1 VEFNTVLLV
10 FEPLPY
16 LGTFVIF
23 GVVQDHVY
31 LSTPVP
37 GNELVQKGQK
47 TIGVEPVDEAEVKFG
62 LSADRYR
69 SHHFQGLPCGRGL
82 HHASNPLQS
91 PVWASDFVTPS
102 PPAVMMIT
110 RLNRLREDGLP
121 CGPQDSLCT
130 LRTHRSAIQ
139 VVAQSPLRSWAGCID
154 LFDNLLCIRNTRY
167 GLLVRPYPAGTLTP
181 QETPS
186 FAWRTTNPSL
196 D

>member
-1 VEFNTVLLV
+1 VVFLLVSFHTYSAAFEFQGVRRQIVEFNAVLFV
-10 FEPLPY
+10 FGPLSY

-37 GNELVQKGQK
+37 GNQLVQKGQK

-91 PVWASDFVTPS
+91 PVSKKME
-102 PPAVMMIT
+102 PAC
-110 RLNRLREDGLP
+110 LK
-121 CGPQDSLCT
+121 
-130 LRTHRSAIQ
+130 
-139 VVAQSPLRSWAGCID
+139 
-154 LFDNLLCIRNTRY
+154 
-167 GLLVRPYPAGTLTP
+167 LT
-181 QETPS
+181 S
-186 FAWRTTNPSL
+186 S
-196 D
+196 